1 MKLLDIVNNL
11 DIIITLPSTID
22 WGDYVK
28 ELKTVEDESHILN
41 FKVSKLPTKTAI
53 GNKCYICWRGSIV
66 GWMKISG
73 LTKNDFNCS
82 TTDKHWSGN
91 FIQRTGKFNYIDK
104 PIPMKGFQG
113 FRYFNN
119 I

>member
-1 MKLLDIVNNL
+1 MKLLEVINNNDIV
-11 DIIITLPSTID
+11 ITLPSTID

-28 ELKTVEDESHILN
+28 ELKTVENGYSVLN
-41 FKVSKLPTKTAI
+41 FSVNNLPTKTSV
-53 GNKCYICWRGSIV
+53 GCKCYLCWRGKIV

-73 LTKNDFNCS
+73 LVDNDFIC
-82 TTDKHWSGN
+82 TTTGKHWKGK
-91 FIQRTGKFNYIDK
+91 FIQRTGAFNYVDT

-113 FRYFNN
+113 FRYIN